1 MTAADTVQEAGAH
14 TPDPEIRALLS
25 FLDGQRR
32 HVLGILEGLDAEAL
46 RLPVLPSGWSCLGLV
61 QHLALDVERFW
72 FRAVFTGDPAVIAAL
87 EEIDDAWQVDP
98 GITAG
103 EVIER
108 YRAETALADAVITS
122 AVAEAPLVWWPHDQF
137 GAPHLHT
144 LRDVLLHVI
153 TETACHA
160 GHLDAAR
167 ELLDGRRWLV
177 LT

>member
-1 MTAADTVQEAGAH
+1 MTSVERASAG
-14 TPDPEIRALLS
+14 PDPEIRALLAS
-25 FLDGQRR
+25 LDGQRR
-32 HVLGILEGLDAEAL
+32 HVLGILDGLDADDL
-46 RLPVLPSGWSCLGLV
+46 RRAVLPSGWSCLGLV

-72 FRAVFTGDPAVIAAL
+72 FRAVLTGDEDVIAAL
-87 EEIDDAWQVDP
+87 DETDDAWQVGPDVP
-98 GITAG
+98 ASD
-103 EVIER
+103 VLAR
-108 YRAETALADAVITS
+108 YRAETRLADSVVTAS
-122 AVAEAPLVWWPHDQF
+122 DADSPLAWWPHHLF
-137 GAPHLHT
+137 GEPHLHT

>member
-1 MTAADTVQEAGAH
+1 MSGRTNESPLTVTA
-14 TPDPEIRALLS
+14 DPEIRALLS

-32 HVLGILEGLDAEAL
+32 HVLGILDGLDTDDL
-46 RLPVLPSGWSCLGLV
+46 RRPVLPSGWSCLGLV

-72 FRAVFTGDPAVIAAL
+72 FRAVLVGDEDVIKAL
-87 EEIDDAWQVDP
+87 DEIDDAWQVGPDVDP
-98 GITAG
+98 AD
-103 EVIER
+103 VLER
-108 YRAETALADAVITS
+108 YRSEAQLADAVIAAAT
-122 AVAEAPLVWWPHDQF
+122 ADTPLVWWPHELF
-137 GAPHLHT
+137 GEPHLHT

-167 ELLDGRRWLV
+167 ELIDGRRWLT